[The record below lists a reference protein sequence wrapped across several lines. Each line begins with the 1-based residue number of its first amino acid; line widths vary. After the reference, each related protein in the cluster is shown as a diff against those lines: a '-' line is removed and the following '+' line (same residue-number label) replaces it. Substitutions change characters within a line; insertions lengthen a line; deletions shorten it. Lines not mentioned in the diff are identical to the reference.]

1 MMVEDCDS
9 SVVSRP
15 RFKGIHQKSINYV
28 VPKIYAFNLPKDQ
41 PPPPLQK
48 NAHIFHRK
56 NVSFDNSYKR
66 HSICTT
72 EQQNSFFDSI
82 QEFQKPNTCSRRRK
96 TTIFH
101 TLFNSKIVRS
111 KIKIPAPIS
120 LPKVSPLRNYID
132 VKHEYCPY
140 TMKSFDI
147 DSVSFPKFVSNLNT
161 PKKIVLF
168 NKIFA
173 PPKPKLRSYSRK

>member
-1 MMVEDCDS
+1 MMNEDCEDA
-9 SVVSRP
+9 VMCHP
-15 RFKGIHQKSINYV
+15 RFKGVHQKSINYV
-28 VPKIYAFNLPKDQ
+28 VPKIYSFNVPQ
-41 PPPPLQK
+41 NEPQPPLQK

-66 HSICTT
+66 HSICAT

-82 QEFQKPNTCSRRRK
+82 KEYQKPNTCSRRRK
-96 TTIFH
+96 ATIFH
-101 TLFNSKIVRS
+101 TLFNSKIAHS

-120 LPKVSPLRNYID
+120 LPKVSPLRKYIK
-132 VKHEYCPY
+132 VKQEYCPY

-147 DSVSFPKFVSNLNT
+147 DSAALPRFVSNMNT

-173 PPKPKLRSYSRK
+173 HPKPKLRSYSRK